1 MHCGPLRL
9 IRNRDL
15 PSKRPR
21 LFENATPWW
30 HWSCL
35 SKASMVV
42 QRIRTTSQNL
52 TFVVWDISC
61 YLWGLVHR
69 YLFPRLNMSPWVHNF
84 LVIPKKINTTWQA
97 SIFSLPLFWADN
109 PGKIQDIWDN
119 LFFLLRPSPRCRA
132 GCMARHATLRELTLQ
147 MPQYLLLGVMD
158 CPTIGAVYS
167 FYTAVGLLP
176 KSERYF
182 LNRWKGLTKFA
193 GCTSLAWCVTS
204 NRIKRSFS
212 LLRNRTPIPQ
222 YIISP

>member
-1 MHCGPLRL
+1 MG
-9 IRNRDL
+9 
-15 PSKRPR
+15 SQ
-21 LFENATPWW
+21 F
-30 HWSCL
+30 SC
-35 SKASMVV
+35 
-42 QRIRTTSQNL
+42 
-52 TFVVWDISC
+52 D
-61 YLWGLVHR
+61 
-69 YLFPRLNMSPWVHNF
+69 
-84 LVIPKKINTTWQA
+84 PKKINTTWQA